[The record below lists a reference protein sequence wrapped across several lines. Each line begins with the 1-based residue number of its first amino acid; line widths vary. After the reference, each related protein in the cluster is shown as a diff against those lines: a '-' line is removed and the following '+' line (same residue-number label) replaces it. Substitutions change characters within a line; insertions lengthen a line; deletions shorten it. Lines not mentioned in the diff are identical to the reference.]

1 MKLLNQKAKVT
12 FYFIFFDRNQPMT
25 QPSAGK
31 KQLQIWA
38 EIQCVPVRLVGY
50 VVK

>member
-12 FYFIFFDRNQPMT
+12 SFLFFFDRNQPMT

-31 KQLQIWA
+31 NENILTM
-38 EIQCVPVRLVGY
+38 LMSHDY
-50 VVK
+50 DSMNL